1 MEHLKYPVGKFSFPE
16 SVSSADLKNY
26 IETINHFPQ
35 HLLEL
40 VHTMS
45 EDDLNTRYRPEG
57 WTAKQVIHHVADSHS
72 HALIRFKWSLTE
84 DKPTIKP
91 YLEAEYARLSDY
103 FLPVDSAISILKG
116 VHVKWKTIMENMS
129 DEDWSKGYFHPETK
143 RFFRLD
149 TAAALYDWHSR
160 HHLAHIRLCK
170 Q

>member
-1 MEHLKYPVGKFSFPE
+1 MEHLKYPVGKFIFPQ
-16 SVSSADLKNY
+16 SVDSQMLKNY
-26 IETINHFPQ
+26 IETINNFPEN
-35 HLLEL
+35 LSATIT
-40 VHTMS
+40 TMS
-45 EDDLNTRYRPEG
+45 DHDINTPYRPEG

-91 YLEAEYARLSDY
+91 YLEAEYAQLADY
-103 FLPVDSAISILKG
+103 SLPIKSAMSILNG
-116 VHVKWKTIMENMS
+116 VHIKWMTIMDNMS
-129 DEDWSKGYFHPETK
+129 DEDWSKGYFHPESQ

-149 TAAALYDWHSR
+149 VAAALYDWHCR